1 MKKKLLNILKYVLAF
16 ALTGFLVYLALRG
29 MDWKI
34 FVEGLKDTKWIY
46 VILSL
51 GFALL
56 ALILRSERWH
66 DLMVPVNP
74 EIRRIDL
81 WNACSIGNLV
91 SVGVPWISF
100 LVRCGAVT
108 DKRTPYDKTLGTFI
122 MERAWDMLMVFVL
135 TIFAIALNTGDIAR
149 WFIDNIAMK
158 FAGRLNITLI
168 GIAAALVAGVTL
180 FIIAVFKMK
189 HKSAIAARIADWL
202 TGIWEGL
209 KSFGQMKH
217 KIRFIFYTAGIWIS
231 YVMMSFCVFKAIP
244 VLHHLNFADAL
255 FVSIVGNLS
264 SLLPVPGGFGAY
276 HYFVALA
283 LSSLYGATW
292 ETGILFAT
300 LTHETRSLMLVALGA
315 ISMMSAQKRKIVI
328 RQD

>member
-1 MKKKLLNILKYVLAF
+1 MKKKLLKVLKYILTF
-16 ALTGFLVYLALRG
+16 GLTGFLVYLALRG
-29 MDWKI
+29 MDWHS
-34 FVEGLKDTKWIY
+34 FMEGLKDTKWIF
-46 VILSL
+46 VIGSL

-56 ALILRSERWH
+56 ALVFRSERWR

-81 WNACSIGNLV
+81 WNACNIGNLV
-91 SVGVPWISF
+91 SIGVPWISF

-122 MERAWDMLMVFVL
+122 MERAWDMLMVLVL
-135 TIFAIALNTGDIAR
+135 AIIAISLNSGDIAR
-149 WFIDNIAMK
+149 WFVDNIAMK
-158 FAGRLNITLI
+158 FVGRLNVTLILAALILVLTVVLLIFFAFRLKDKNAIAAKIAEWLI
-168 GIAAALVAGVTL
+168 GIW
-180 FIIAVFKMK
+180 
-189 HKSAIAARIADWL
+189 D
-202 TGIWEGL
+202 GL

-217 KIRFIFYTAGIWIS
+217 KVRFVFYTAGIWLS
-231 YVMMSFCVFKAIP
+231 YVMMSWCVFKAVP
-244 VLHHLNFADAL
+244 VLNHLNFADAL

-283 LSSLYGATW
+283 LSSLYGASW

-300 LTHETRSLMLVALGA
+300 LTHETRSLLLVALGA
-315 ISMMSAQKRKIVI
+315 VSMMSAQKRKIVI
-328 RQD
+328 KED